1 MKVFECFYT
10 QQPESVI
17 IDDNLEM
24 IIDKDHSLPEGDS
37 DGDDDDED
45 DKVTVLTV
53 VDCAVYDVSV
63 SVQQCRLHKISSNRE
78 AEIPNNDIMKLGKPF
93 GRGRSQALSFN

>member
-1 MKVFECFYT
+1 
-10 QQPESVI
+10 
-17 IDDNLEM
+17 M

-63 SVQQCRLHKISSNRE
+63 SV
-78 AEIPNNDIMKLGKPF
+78 
-93 GRGRSQALSFN
+93 